1 MKPSFGF
8 YKISFDEVICPDG
21 QSINLMS
28 KVTSSSTVNSYN
40 PVRHLGKTT
49 LSLIGGSLAGTLFAY
64 NLGGFGLTLASHG
77 YSLAAGAAAGGF
89 IGAAS
94 GAFSR
99 GKPSSIQPGND
110 LTIVPV
116 NETSLNELSQI
127 VCMASEKI
135 DETEVA
141 AQNNVKIEVLSVKK
155 KKDLLGEN
163 ALKVMLRIT
172 NNSDENYHLSNFFL
186 RDSQGKEY
194 ASSVIDLNSDV
205 FESFPPK
212 EIKTT
217 WIEFFVDYPKT
228 SHWLVLKNLDYTKE
242 IGIWKVKG

>member
-1 MKPSFGF
+1 MFYVLKSMILYRVVFYIVLIPALIFITASGSLAGENSGSVFQGYITNKSYSPIKLRVFGIDPDSLYTLERNLDNNSFVPSVDLMITAESTQDYSVVFDDKNIFIPKSTKFIGSINEIIPPKSFNRVGF

-28 KVTSSSTVNSYN
+28 KVTSSSIVNSYN

-99 GKPSSIQPGND
+99 GKPSSIQPGN
-110 LTIVPV
+110 
-116 NETSLNELSQI
+116 
-127 VCMASEKI
+127 
-135 DETEVA
+135 
-141 AQNNVKIEVLSVKK
+141 
-155 KKDLLGEN
+155 
-163 ALKVMLRIT
+163 
-172 NNSDENYHLSNFFL
+172 
-186 RDSQGKEY
+186 
-194 ASSVIDLNSDV
+194 
-205 FESFPPK
+205 
-212 EIKTT
+212 
-217 WIEFFVDYPKT
+217 
-228 SHWLVLKNLDYTKE
+228 
-242 IGIWKVKG
+242 